1 MKINRTK
8 KIEQPPTPSATMVNK
23 NEHSQAG
30 LGNRTLLDK
39 VDKLREL
46 GISGMVPLPQVCVH
60 LAIFGIVTDV
70 GFYQMVVVGDQSA
83 GKSSVL
89 ESLTGFHFP
98 RSVTLCTRHATEII
112 CRREEHESI
121 VISIN
126 AVDAD
131 EAKAKAF
138 RREATNLDA
147 DEFAKIFEDVCSEA
161 NIMKTHSTELST
173 NPYTGCQ
180 GDGYQVW

>member
-1 MKINRTK
+1 
-8 KIEQPPTPSATMVNK
+8 
-23 NEHSQAG
+23 
-30 LGNRTLLDK
+30 
-39 VDKLREL
+39 
-46 GISGMVPLPQVCVH
+46 
-60 LAIFGIVTDV
+60 
-70 GFYQMVVVGDQSA
+70 MVVVGDQSA

-112 CRREEHESI
+112 CRREERESI
-121 VISIN
+121 VVSIH

-147 DEFAKIFEDVCSEA
+147 DEFAKIFEDVCNDA
-161 NIMKTHSTELST
+161 TILKT
-173 NPYTGCQ
+173 
-180 GDGYQVW
+180 